1 MRILLTGSEGFI
13 ASHLKKRLPSTEIV
27 SMMDKKIGIDCS
39 DPDVY
44 PTENH
49 PDVIIHLAA
58 TLQPKDDGDI
68 RMMRTVHDYWK
79 RSGARLIY
87 TSSASIYNPDTLY
100 AVQKLYGEVM
110 FKGAGI
116 LRLFNV
122 YGPGGSGIVDIIK
135 NTKKKVVINGDGWQT
150 RDFIHVD
157 DVVRV
162 ILNAAYDKFIGDKD
176 IGTGYETSIN
186 QLCDIAN
193 IEPSYNKDADVGV
206 VKSRALIPSGYPE
219 MKTLRNYLCPK

>member
-68 RMMRTVHDYWK
+68 RMMRTVYDYWK
-79 RSGARLIY
+79 KSGAHLIY

-100 AVQKLYGEVM
+100 AVQKLYGEVL

-122 YGPGGSGIVDIIK
+122 YGSGGSGILDKIQGDKPLKIH
-135 NTKKKVVINGDGWQT
+135 GDGTQT
-150 RDFIHVD
+150 RDFVHVD
-157 DVVRV
+157 DVVDTLLK
-162 ILNAAYDKFIGDKD
+162 IAE
-176 IGTGYETSIN
+176 TGYVGDTDFGWGKAVTIN
-186 QLCDIAN
+186 SLLT
-193 IEPSYNKDADVGV
+193 DVDYKYV
-206 VKSRALIPSGYPE
+206 DKSPGIMHSEAKNMVFMPTRKL
-219 MKTLRNYLCPK
+219 